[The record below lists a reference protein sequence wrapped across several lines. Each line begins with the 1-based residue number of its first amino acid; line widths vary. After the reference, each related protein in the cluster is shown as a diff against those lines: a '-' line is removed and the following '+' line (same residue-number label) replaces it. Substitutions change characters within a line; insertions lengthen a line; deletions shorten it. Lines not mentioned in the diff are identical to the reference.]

1 MIRIHLAHAPC
12 RIFADNSLT
21 DRHDRTQT
29 VTRCDTT
36 AGIDHV
42 AATVGTSERSA
53 RP

>member
-1 MIRIHLAHAPC
+1 MPHAESS
-12 RIFADNSLT
+12 RTILSLT
-21 DRHDRTQT
+21 VMTRTQT